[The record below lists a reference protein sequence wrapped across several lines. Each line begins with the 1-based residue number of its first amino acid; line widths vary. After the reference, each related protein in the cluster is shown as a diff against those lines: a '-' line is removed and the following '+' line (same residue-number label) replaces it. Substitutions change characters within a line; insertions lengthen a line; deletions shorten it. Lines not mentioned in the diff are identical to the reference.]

1 MLEFPFLFK
10 IRHLRIRARFIK
22 SKVFGTSASATETS
36 QWANILGCEAGTMPF
51 KYLGVT
57 IGANMNQAKYWT
69 PIIEKFQSKLSG
81 WKSRTLSFGG
91 RLTLVKAVLGNLPTY
106 FMSLFRAPKRVVE
119 SLEKIRRRFLWGGS
133 EGNRKINW
141 VSWEKVTSPK
151 EHGGLGIGSIRS
163 LNIALLIKWWWRL
176 NKEPKSL
183 WARVISGIHNLRNKP
198 MAYLHKKK
206 IAGVWGNIANI
217 KNDIEE
223 LGIGYNNIFKK
234 SVKSRTETQFWRDY
248 WVGNTTLKEKY
259 PGLYELERKK
269 SCSVAERIGEN
280 GFTGRWYV
288 CPSSAGLS
296 VQYNLLLRD
305 IANTTPSNGEDQ
317 FRCTLAPDGDYCVG
331 LMRSRI
337 ENKSITN
344 AGELRISWGKTVPIK
359 VSAFV
364 WRANMGRIPS
374 AIELNRRGLKLGST
388 YCSSCISGDEC
399 CDHLLV
405 KCPYATMVRNMIFQ
419 WCNIIRP
426 QMETVGDLIQFAAN

>member
-1 MLEFPFLFK
+1 
-10 IRHLRIRARFIK
+10 
-22 SKVFGTSASATETS
+22 
-36 QWANILGCEAGTMPF
+36 
-51 KYLGVT
+51 
-57 IGANMNQAKYWT
+57 MNQAKYWT

-91 RLTLVKAVLGNLPTY
+91 RLTLVKAVLGNLPT
-106 FMSLFRAPKRVVE
+106 APKRVVE

-163 LNIALLIKWWWRL
+163 LNIALLIK
-176 NKEPKSL
+176 
-183 WARVISGIHNLRNKP
+183 NKP

-223 LGIGYNNIFKK
+223 LGIGYNNILKK
-234 SVKSRTETQFWRDY
+234 FVKSGTETQFWRDY

-269 SCSVAERIGEN
+269 SCSVAERIREN

-288 CPSSAGLS
+288 CPSSAGLL

-426 QMETVGDLIQFAAN
+426 QTGPVQTVGNPGDCPGPTNPRGPNFLSYRGNGKSKVRLTAICYCLIWCLWRARNERIFKGMFIAPNRVVENIKSLVFLWVKCRGSGNCERWEDWDISPSL